1 MKKLVLMA
9 IGTAM
14 VTCLSAQVNK
24 VETQLPKT
32 ILKFSPQHLIR
43 GGLWISGEFFNSDYK
58 NAHQLSLEFMYRQP
72 NSVGY
77 GVTKG
82 TGITGEYAFK
92 HYLNR
97 LHIEKT
103 LGGKENINGYYVGVF
118 AQGGYYKEQSR
129 YYDYGSSFPAQTTE
143 KINEVTTT
151 AVYPGFII
159 GRQQSLGES
168 FFVDFYVGAGMR
180 VSESKVKTPD
190 ANFDYKQSP
199 DAYFL
204 YHSGLLP
211 KIGMSIG
218 FGF

>member
-103 LGGKENINGYYVGVF
+103 LGGKETINGYYVGIF

-129 YYDYGSSFPAQTTE
+129 YYVYSPSSPAQTTE
-143 KINEVTTT
+143 LTNEVTTT

-180 VSESKVKTPD
+180 VSESKVKKPD
-190 ANFDYKQSP
+190 ENFDYKQSP
-199 DAYFL
+199 DAYSL